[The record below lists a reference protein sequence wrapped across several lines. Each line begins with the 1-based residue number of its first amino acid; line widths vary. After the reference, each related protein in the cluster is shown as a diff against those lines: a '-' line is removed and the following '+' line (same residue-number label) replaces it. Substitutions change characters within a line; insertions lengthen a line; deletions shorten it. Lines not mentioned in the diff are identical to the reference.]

1 MRLSKKTV
9 FDVSDV
15 GVSDFAI
22 NIMKKRELGKLNL
35 SRAEINQLIVAN
47 AIKQQKTK
55 LH

>member
-1 MRLSKKTV
+1 MPVSKKTV
-9 FDVSDV
+9 FDVP

-47 AIKQQKTK
+47 AIKQQKAK